1 MGTLRISVDD
11 SVRIEAESARVH
23 LSIKGSSTVFGNA
36 AAKQAAEVRA
46 LVGALAAIGIGENDI
61 EVTGVRMESRSG
73 LLGKSQ
79 AEYLLAVATG
89 LDLLPTA
96 LGVLA
101 DQPNLRLTELE
112 WVFDSFEAS
121 IGATAEALKKAR
133 RKADAVAA
141 AAGSSIAG
149 IAMISDSWN
158 LPAPRVAF
166 AAEDAAVFR
175 SAKAAPPI
183 DLGIEINATQEL
195 YVHLTVDFDLA

>member
-1 MGTLRISVDD
+1 MGTLRITVDD
-11 SVRIEAESARVH
+11 SVRVEAESARVH
-23 LSIKGSSTVFGNA
+23 LTVKGSSTVFGNA
-36 AAKQAAEVRA
+36 ATRQAAEVRS
-46 LVGALAAIGIGENDI
+46 LVGALAAIGIGESAI
-61 EVTGVRMESRSG
+61 EVTGVKLDSRSG
-73 LLGKSQ
+73 VLGKSQ
-79 AEYLLAVATG
+79 AEYLLAVSAAP
-89 LDLLPTA
+89 DQLPGV

-101 DQPNLRLTELE
+101 DQSNLKLTELE

-121 IGATAEALKKAR
+121 IGATTAALAKAR

-141 AAGSSIAG
+141 AAGSSVAG

-175 SAKAAPPI
+175 SAKASEPI
-183 DLGIEINATQEL
+183 DLGIEISATQEL

>member
-11 SVRIEAESARVH
+11 SVRVEAESARVH

-46 LVGALAAIGIGENDI
+46 LVGALTALGIGESAI
-61 EVTGVRMESRSG
+61 EVTGVRMDSRSG
-73 LLGKSQ
+73 LLSKSQ
-79 AEYLLAVATG
+79 AEYLLAVAVG
-89 LDLLPTA
+89 LEQLPAT

-121 IGATAEALKKAR
+121 IEATASVLAKAR

-158 LPAPRVAF
+158 LPSARVAF
-166 AAEDAAVFR
+166 GAAEPVMYR
-175 SAKAAPPI
+175 SAKASDEI